1 MLRNIMYYINLYA
14 QAVNILYARAS
25 LKNLVSNQTIQNLY
39 HLLDED
45 KKIIQ
50 NPRWSSFGF
59 MYVIMPFPE
68 EINRKDENSYIQS
81 HIKTITDFML
91 SLNLYG
97 IVKLKSTIYDSKY
110 INEEGEKANDRYVV
124 IKFVPNYKSF
134 VITLVSWIAFIY
146 LITKVIVSYGII

>member
-1 MLRNIMYYINLYA
+1 
-14 QAVNILYARAS
+14 
-25 LKNLVSNQTIQNLY
+25 
-39 HLLDED
+39 
-45 KKIIQ
+45 
-50 NPRWSSFGF
+50 

-68 EINRKDENSYIQS
+68 EINRKDESSYIQS